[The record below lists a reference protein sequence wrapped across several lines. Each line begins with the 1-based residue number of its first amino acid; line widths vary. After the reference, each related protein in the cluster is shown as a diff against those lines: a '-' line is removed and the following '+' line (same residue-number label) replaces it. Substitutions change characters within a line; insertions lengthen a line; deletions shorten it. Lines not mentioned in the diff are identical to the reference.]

1 MVYKKYILKYEE
13 EQNLQNSS
21 IEAQEQVITDMQI
34 NIEQQSMNKN

>member
-21 IEAQEQVITDMQI
+21 IEAQEQVITDMKI